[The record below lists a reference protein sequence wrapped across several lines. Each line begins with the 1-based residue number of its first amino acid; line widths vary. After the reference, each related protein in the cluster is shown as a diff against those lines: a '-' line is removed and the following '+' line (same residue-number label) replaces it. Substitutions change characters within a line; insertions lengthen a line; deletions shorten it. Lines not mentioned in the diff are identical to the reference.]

1 MVCVYMHVSWGGGGG
16 LGGLTKVLFIYLSIS
31 INVYVRYCYVLICK
45 WALLTSNYASQ
56 VSHTIHCILHCI
68 LALIYMYL
76 ILMIWLNKLN

>member
-1 MVCVYMHVSWGGGGG
+1 MLVKGGGG
-16 LGGLTKVLFIYLSIS
+16 LGRANKGTFLNIYLSIS

-45 WALLTSNYASQ
+45 WALLTSIYASQ
-56 VSHTIHCILHCI
+56 VSQTIHCILYCT